1 MKNLKIVHFLLDIFK
16 KIIKIQA
23 FRVLTSIN
31 FELEYF
37 EQLKFSKFSSSSISS
52 LDGIVRVIELFEAR
66 PNTSRQWT
74 KCKLQ
79 GDPNKNVCFLNGSF
93 VQTEHFCPFTML
105 QNLSKCEVKAWLC
118 WNLLFYCHSDF
129 MWNQIL
135 VNSDGQKLS
144 FLAILEVLNFDF
156 EPFLNSQIYQNSK
169 LRVSEIVKMLEI
181 QILPKLISY
190 KINWQINSCIVDLNF
205 TFWKFL
211 EHSAICWWKCRFQIL
226 VRKKKNFYSH

>member
-1 MKNLKIVHFLLDIFK
+1 MTTTQAKISTADLQAKDSWPSTLL
-16 KIIKIQA
+16 
-23 FRVLTSIN
+23 L
-31 FELEYF
+31 ELNG
-37 EQLKFSKFSSSSISS
+37 QPK
-52 LDGIVRVIELFEAR
+52 
-66 PNTSRQWT
+66 THCRQWT

-211 EHSAICWWKCRFQIL
+211 EHSAPYMML
-226 VRKKKNFYSH
+226 RKLL